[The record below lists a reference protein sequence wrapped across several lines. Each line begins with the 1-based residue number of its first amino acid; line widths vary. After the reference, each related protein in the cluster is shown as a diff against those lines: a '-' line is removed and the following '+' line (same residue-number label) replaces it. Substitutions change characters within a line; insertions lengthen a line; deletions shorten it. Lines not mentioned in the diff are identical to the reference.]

1 MKPIRIVIVD
11 DHVMLRDGIVSI
23 LSEQPDFEV
32 VGEAGSV
39 AGALEVVQTAS
50 PDLIL
55 MDYGLPDGTGLEA
68 TREILAANPQIDIVL
83 LTVHEEDDL
92 LFEAVRSGANGYL
105 LKNISAQ
112 DMLARLRGLSQGDVA
127 MEPTESRRILSEFAR
142 TASPARTDQQQAVP
156 LTDRELDVLRLIV
169 SGATNKEIGAQLH
182 ISQHTVKN
190 HVHHILDKLQVSS
203 RRQAAELAVKRRL
216 ISTGKR

>member
-92 LFEAVRSGANGYL
+92 LFEAVRSGAAGYL
-105 LKNISAQ
+105 LKNISAKN
-112 DMLARLRGLSQGDVA
+112 MLARLRGLSQGDIA
-127 MEPTESRRILSEFAR
+127 MERTESKRILSEFAR

-216 ISTGKR
+216 VSTGKR